1 MRIVQSRLIGL
12 SLLLLASFTAP
23 PSHAQAREE
32 SKLLVATEVLAELRG
47 QRDDVIPDRLLQ
59 GAYGI
64 AVIPDVTKIA
74 FVVGGRRGNGVL
86 VVRDANGRFTNPVF
100 VSLTGGGVGWQIGW
114 QSTDIVLVFTTR
126 RGVEGL
132 AGGQLTLGAGASV
145 AAGPLGRQ
153 GEAAAGLNAEV
164 LSYSRNRG
172 LFAGVSLDGT
182 VLAIESGSNARFYG
196 RSGVLASEILSGA
209 VRKDSAGV
217 RGFLE
222 AIATSTGTSS
232 NLSVS
237 PAQAP
242 AVTAPTAAPASP
254 TPREGARSF
263 PLEDARP
270 GAEHISQRQQHRHA
284 GCAGSQFTIQ

>member
-1 MRIVQSRLIGL
+1 MRIVQSRIIGL
-12 SLLLLASFTAP
+12 GLLLLASFAAP
-23 PSHAQAREE
+23 PLHAQAREE

-47 QRDDVIPDRLLQ
+47 QRDDMIPDRLLQ

-86 VVRDANGRFTNPVF
+86 VVRDATGRFTNPVF

-196 RSGVLASEILSGA
+196 RSGVLASEILGGA

-222 AIATSTGTSS
+222 AIATSTGTLS

-237 PAQAP
+237 PTAAP
-242 AVTAPTAAPASP
+242 AATAPTAAPVSP
-254 TPREGARSF
+254 APGQGARSF
-263 PLEDARP
+263 PLEDTRP
-270 GAEHISQRQQHRHA
+270 GAEPH
-284 GCAGSQFTIQ
+284 

>member
-132 AGGQLTLGAGASV
+132 AGGQLTLGAGPPRRSRCGPQCRSV
-145 AAGPLGRQ
+145 
-153 GEAAAGLNAEV
+153 V
-164 LSYSRNRG
+164 LFTQSRAVCRC
-172 LFAGVSLDGT
+172 FAGRHGT
-182 VLAIESGSNARFYG
+182 GHRERFQRALLWPQRRAG
-196 RSGVLASEILSGA
+196 FRDLEWRSA
-209 VRKDSAGV
+209 
-217 RGFLE
+217 
-222 AIATSTGTSS
+222 
-232 NLSVS
+232 
-237 PAQAP
+237 
-242 AVTAPTAAPASP
+242 
-254 TPREGARSF
+254 
-263 PLEDARP
+263 
-270 GAEHISQRQQHRHA
+270 
-284 GCAGSQFTIQ
+284 

>member
-86 VVRDANGRFTNPVF
+86 VVRDATGRFTNPVF

-270 GAEHISQRQQHRHA
+270 GAEPR
-284 GCAGSQFTIQ
+284 

>member
-270 GAEHISQRQQHRHA
+270 GAEPR
-284 GCAGSQFTIQ
+284 

>member
-1 MRIVQSRLIGL
+1 MRIIYSRLIGL

-86 VVRDANGRFTNPVF
+86 VVRDATGRFTNPVF

-196 RSGVLASEILSGA
+196 RSGVLASEILGGA

-222 AIATSTGTSS
+222 AIATSTGTNS
-232 NLSVS
+232 NLSGS
-237 PAQAP
+237 PAVAP
-242 AVTAPTAAPASP
+242 AVAAPSAAPANP
-254 TPREGARSF
+254 APREGARSF
-263 PLEDARP
+263 PLEDTRP
-270 GAEHISQRQQHRHA
+270 GAEPR
-284 GCAGSQFTIQ
+284 

>member
-1 MRIVQSRLIGL
+1 MRILHSRLIGL
-12 SLLLLASFTAP
+12 SLLLLASFSAP

-86 VVRDANGRFTNPVF
+86 VVRDATGRFTNPVF

-222 AIATSTGTSS
+222 AIATSTGTTSK
-232 NLSVS
+232 LSGS
-237 PAQAP
+237 PALAP
-242 AVTAPTAAPASP
+242 AVAMPGTVPVSP
-254 TPREGARSF
+254 TPGEGARSF
-263 PLEDARP
+263 PLEDSRP
-270 GAEHISQRQQHRHA
+270 GAEPR
-284 GCAGSQFTIQ
+284 

>member
-1 MRIVQSRLIGL
+1 MLIIHSRLIGL

-23 PSHAQAREE
+23 PSQAQAREE

-86 VVRDANGRFTNPVF
+86 VVRDATGRFTNPVF

-222 AIATSTGTSS
+222 SIATSTGTSS

-237 PAQAP
+237 PAMAP
-242 AVTAPTAAPASP
+242 AGPAPGTAPVSP
-254 TPREGARSF
+254 SPSDGARSF

-270 GAEHISQRQQHRHA
+270 GAEPR
-284 GCAGSQFTIQ
+284 

>member
-1 MRIVQSRLIGL
+1 MRIVQSRLIALG
-12 SLLLLASFTAP
+12 LLLLASFTAP

-86 VVRDANGRFTNPVF
+86 VVRDATGRFTNPVF

-196 RSGVLASEILSGA
+196 RSGVLASEILGGA

-270 GAEHISQRQQHRHA
+270 GAEPR
-284 GCAGSQFTIQ
+284 